1 MILTVTLRAAYV
13 ACSQPPLPLLASRA
27 SLDKASIRKGTDP
40 VNCND
45 PLLRT
50 GALNAEP
57 SKARTDPFDRT
68 DRLGTN
74 TVLNTSGND
83 DVRNDVS
90 GDARDDDGGI
100 PLDPLRN
107 LRPSLIGSTWQ
118 RESWRRKKRP
128 VKTPRRPEK
137 ARPSLVEEIATAW
150 SNDRRRRRDGRWMV
164 DTPRG
169 IPMCPRP
176 DPPCPDCRG
185 SGRVE
190 CTRCCGREVGGD
202 DVMGWG
208 GWMQWWAR
216 LGSGG
221 RGDEGGTH
229 PMVEGRGR
237 HPSHGGGAREA
248 PIPWWRGEGGTHPMV
263 EGRACCGGG
272 GGSGGGWEAAPTT
285 LTSSCSPPAP
295 GRAGAGSAG
304 AVGGATARAAWAR
317 GRSAASSASTDHP
330 PPSSPP
336 THRRLPC
343 VLGVFHLMRSQCLCP
358 PLGVQAERS
367 MSCHSHAVKC
377 LCCATHSCAME
388 GRRGRGG
395 TPVASAGM
403 ATFTTGIH
411 GSHPAFTAVWM
422 YIAVYLR

>member
-45 PLLRT
+45 PLVRA

-57 SKARTDPFDRT
+57 SKARTDPF

-83 DVRNDVS
+83 DVRNDVT

-100 PLDPLRN
+100 PLDPLRD

-169 IPMCPRP
+169 IPMCPRA

-190 CTRCCGREVGGD
+190 CTRCCGRGASAWGGDREVGRGGGKRGGRRGVGWGGGCGNGALHGGRFAGD

-208 GWMQWWAR
+208 VWMQWWAR
-216 LGSGG
+216 LGSGV

-229 PMVEGRGR
+229 PM
-237 HPSHGGGAREA
+237 
-248 PIPWWRGEGGTHPMV
+248 PWWRGEGGTHPMPWWRGV
-263 EGRACCGGG
+263 RAAGVLVLQGQWAVLLRTLPGHGG
-272 GGSGGGWEAAPTT
+272 EARRHWLP
-285 LTSSCSPPAP
+285 L
-295 GRAGAGSAG
+295 
-304 AVGGATARAAWAR
+304 TARLLHH
-317 GRSAASSASTDHP
+317 HP
-330 PPSSPP
+330 LITTHSSPP
-336 THRRLPC
+336 THHHPLITTHSSPPSFIATHSLPPSLVC
-343 VLGVFHLMRSQCLCP
+343 LVPFISCGHSACVFHLGCKRN
-358 PLGVQAERS
+358 A
-367 MSCHSHAVKC
+367 A
-377 LCCATHSCAME
+377 
-388 GRRGRGG
+388 
-395 TPVASAGM
+395 
-403 ATFTTGIH
+403 
-411 GSHPAFTAVWM
+411 
-422 YIAVYLR
+422 